1 MDQTQNAKRERSK
14 KGKKTHND
22 WMENATFVDPQ
33 NEIMKRRGPA
43 KAKWALKKPQL
54 IGAVGAVVAFL
65 AFLPDAAEAA
75 LPAQPRLHALQANGK
90 ITRRYRARASKTI
103 SNPLFQRLAKRVTF
117 ATNET
122 QDPVN
127 SRSPHRAFGPLPCV
141 ASRAHGRAGR
151 RRKRLCLQSLHL
163 RA

>member
-54 IGAVGAVVAFL
+54 IGAVVAFL
-65 AFLPDAAEAA
+65 VFLPDAAEAA
-75 LPAQPRLHALQANGK
+75 PPAQPRLHAPQANHK
-90 ITRRYRARASKTI
+90 TIQIDRARASKTI
-103 SNPLFQRLAKRVTF
+103 SNPLFQRLARRGAF
-117 ATNET
+117 ATNEK
-122 QDPVN
+122 QDPVH